1 MQRQISHPTT
11 KGNLPSFHH
20 PKLAEVQAD
29 LELVGDCWDLLRGAA
44 KNRHLPKEQ
53 GEPEEAYKNRVRRSS
68 YPSFFRDGINAFAG
82 VLSRYELRGAPK
94 SLLDAQGDINGEGDS
109 LKAWGMVADSLVMR
123 DGGCLLMVDMPQQAA
138 ESRAEEIAQGRR
150 PVFSIAERCN
160 VLNWRLVKIG
170 RKHVPVAVTI
180 LEWHE
185 AEDGD
190 YGIKL
195 EPRYRVMRG
204 GKWQLIE
211 IKGGEKASKESG
223 QVTVEVLQE
232 GTFIGAGD
240 QPLQYPPVCWY
251 GPPRDGFGD
260 GAPMLLSLA
269 NLTLDWFREYSD
281 LKELLHRCALP
292 VTVLKDAGRVDGTP
306 LTLGPNSLVEIKD
319 PNGSLTFAEPTGSS
333 LDKHLQHLAEIEK
346 LIDRSTLSF
355 LFSNSSG
362 GQRTATQAELESAQL
377 QANITSLAEAKSSC
391 WQSLFEL
398 WGTFTG
404 DLPEIGAGL
413 DLLPGITD
421 KPVDDALLTLAGTL
435 YDKGLLR
442 RETVTGL
449 AQRRGMLLP
458 GINGEKEAE
467 LLAQEDAENEAK
479 LNPPIPD
486 PNDLSGDN
494 VDAQGLPIEDINK
507 SI

>member
-11 KGNLPSFHH
+11 NGKLPSFHH
-20 PKLAEVQAD
+20 PKLAEVQED
-29 LELVGDCWDLLRGAA
+29 LGLVADCWDLLRGEA
-44 KNRHLPKEQ
+44 KKRHLPKEQ
-53 GEPEEAYKNRVRRSS
+53 GEPEEAYKGRVRRSS
-68 YPSFFRDGINAFAG
+68 YPSFFKDGISAFAG

-94 SLLDAQGDINGEGDS
+94 TLLDAQADINGEGDS

-123 DGGCLLMVDMPQQAA
+123 DNGCLLMVDMPQGSA
-138 ESRAEEIAQGRR
+138 ESRAAEIAEGRR

-160 VLNWRLVKIG
+160 VLNWKLAKVG
-170 RKHVPVAVTI
+170 RKNVPIAVTV

-185 AEDGD
+185 IDDGE
-190 YGIKL
+190 YGTKI

-204 GKWQLIE
+204 GEWQLLRIR
-211 IKGGEKASKESG
+211 GGEKGSKESG
-223 QVTVEVLQE
+223 EGTVEMIEE
-232 GTFIGAGD
+232 GQFIGSNG
-240 QPLQYPPVCWY
+240 QPLQYPPVIWY

-292 VTVLKDAGRVDGTP
+292 VTVLKDAGRVEGTP

-377 QANITSLAEAKSSC
+377 QASITSLAEAKSSC

-398 WGTFTG
+398 WGIFTG
-404 DLPEIGAGL
+404 DMPELGAGL

-442 RETVTGL
+442 RETVTNL
-449 AQRRGMLLP
+449 AQRRGMLAP
-458 GINGEKEAE
+458 GINGEQEAE
-467 LLAQEDAENEAK
+467 LLAEEDAKQEAK
-479 LNPPIPD
+479 LNPPIPG
-486 PNDLSGDN
+486 PNDLAGDN
-494 VDAQGLPIEDINK
+494 VDAQGLPLN
-507 SI
+507 